1 MSSAVNKPTDPKLKE
16 ADINR
21 KLQIYGII
29 SAFQA
34 GKVPSNEQID
44 VALNSFL
51 ASKALSSPSNK
62 LSAEGRELVNDVR
75 AVVTEAKKLLLS
87 KNEGN
92 LLQDFI
98 WQSTQF
104 DPKAVSTPGAPV
116 KKDAAKQDGDKALE
130 GLRTLGT
137 LLITNGQFRKL
148 LSDATTLLRDM
159 AGDAAT
165 NAASKVKPSQ
175 EALQRMDEPAADHT
189 WHEKP
194 DLSKEN
200 LRAQAQGIYKKNTD
214 GNAGDARQDAQAA
227 ADRTADAA
235 RNPDGSLNA
244 RAGANAAISEAK
256 NRIDPETK
264 ETAQKAAQAYRAK
277 TREYLGKKMPQE
289 RREQV
294 IWRLKKMILECQQH
308 PDYQQAVQTLLD
320 LGEQYGRHGR
330 TATAGGANTVQ
341 QARGGLSAAEADL
354 RTLIERFANGTS
366 TEDLWASIRA
376 IYDAADRDPELKDWF
391 KQIDAYIRKSLQ
403 QQGYIMEEES
413 NREWDRLYEKG
424 SFLLRNKYKGH
435 TDRVVDEIK
444 FLADQFDQDRQNK
457 AFASA
462 VEKLFLDL
470 GNDKDGKPVY
480 KPHLVKDLTEV
491 IVPAV
496 LENIAY
502 VPIPRIEFSDHQIDC
517 VVENLVLESD
527 NFAPNVLEV
536 ASDNY
541 WRWGRKNIANK
552 NKNSI
557 DIKVAGIQLDLRD
570 VSYYVKR
577 KEGFPSITDTGML
590 NVRLGGDGL
599 CFRMKL
605 STADK
610 SDRQHFFKVEK
621 VDVDVKHLE
630 IKVVKSKHKLLFG
643 LFKPLAL
650 KTLRPVIQKVAEKQI
665 KDQFNQFDALLYA
678 VKQEADRAKE
688 EVRENPEE
696 APNVYNRYMSAAQK
710 QFMQGKKK
718 AEEVAADKKV
728 NMAVTQE
735 DSIFPNIKLPGGIST
750 KATEYKEL
758 ARKGD
763 KWESPVFSIGSASKS
778 SDIPS
783 APNVVRKPH
792 TTAKPT
798 DVTSSMNSPGS
809 SVPGGN
815 LDTSNFNT
823 AGGLDNNFGNS
834 ANYSAPHANNT
845 LGGGLNGAQIKPGPI
860 DDYGVPVANGRTTQ
874 I

>member
-1 MSSAVNKPTDPKLKE
+1 MTGAVNKPTDPKVKE

-29 SAFQA
+29 SAFQT

-51 ASKALSSPSNK
+51 ASKALSKPSSR

-92 LLQDFI
+92 LLQDFV

-104 DPKAVSTPGAPV
+104 DPKAVSTPNAPIT
-116 KKDAAKQDGDKALE
+116 KDSAKQDGDKAVQ

-148 LSDATTLLRDM
+148 LNDATTLLRDM

-165 NAASKVKPSQ
+165 NAAGKVKPSE
-175 EALQRMDEPAADHT
+175 EALQHIDEPAADHT

-200 LRAQAQGIYKKNTD
+200 FRAQAQGIYKKNAN
-214 GNAGDARQDAQAA
+214 GQDARTDAQAA
-227 ADRTADAA
+227 ADRTAEAA
-235 RNPDGSLNA
+235 RNPDGSVDA
-244 RAGANAAISEAK
+244 RAGAHAAVDEAK

-264 ETAQKAAQAYRAK
+264 ESAKKTAEQYRAR

-308 PDYQQAVQTLLD
+308 PDYQQAIQTLLD
-320 LGEQYGRHGR
+320 LAEQYGSHGR
-330 TATAGGANTVQ
+330 NVTESGAGTVQ
-341 QARGGLSAAEADL
+341 QARGGLRAAEADL

-391 KQIDAYIRKSLQ
+391 KQVNTYIRKSLQ

-424 SFLLRNKYKGH
+424 RFLLRNKYKGH

-457 AFASA
+457 AFAAA

-470 GNDKDGKPVY
+470 GNDSEGKPTY

-491 IVPAV
+491 IVPAI

-541 WRWGRKNIANK
+541 WRWGRKNVGNK
-552 NKNSI
+552 NKNTI
-557 DIKVAGIQLDLRD
+557 DIKVAGVQLDLRD

-621 VDVDVKHLE
+621 VDVDVKNLE

-665 KDQFNQFDALLYA
+665 KDQFNQFDALLFA

-710 QFMQGKKK
+710 KFMQGKKK

-728 NMAVTQE
+728 NMAVTRE
-735 DSIFPNIKLPGGIST
+735 DSIFPDIKLPGGIST

-758 ARKGD
+758 SRKGD

-783 APNVVRKPH
+783 APSVVRKPH
-792 TTAKPT
+792 TTSQPSN
-798 DVTSSMNSPGS
+798 VSSMNTTGS
-809 SVPGGN
+809 N

-823 AGGLDNNFGNS
+823 AGGLDNNFTS
-834 ANYSAPHANNT
+834 S
-845 LGGGLNGAQIKPGPI
+845 LNGGQVKPGPI
-860 DDYGVPVANGRTTQ
+860 DDYGVPVTNGRTTQ